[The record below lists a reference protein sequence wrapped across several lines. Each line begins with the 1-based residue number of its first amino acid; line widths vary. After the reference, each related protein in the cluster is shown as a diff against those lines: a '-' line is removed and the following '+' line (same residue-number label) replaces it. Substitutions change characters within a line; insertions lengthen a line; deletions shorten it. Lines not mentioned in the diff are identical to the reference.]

1 MYRLMSKSGSSGN
14 RPGSSSYWYVNHEFA
29 LAHKHASMPRI
40 RPHSL
45 GLPGSGL
52 LSFSHGLSAHGLTNT
67 LELSAQSAASPERCA
82 LCSKRINEPPP
93 FLWTCRTRT
102 YSMSASSASS
112 SKADRRCS

>member
-14 RPGSSSYWYVNHEFA
+14 RPGSSGYWYVNHIFA
-29 LAHKHASMPRI
+29 VAHKHASMPMI
-40 RPHSL
+40 RPRR
-45 GLPGSGL
+45 LPSSGL
-52 LSFSHGLSAHGLTNT
+52 LSHGLSAHGLTST